1 MFMFMFMFN
10 VQQPALENNKKGHFT
25 MMAKS
30 ASNVFLIYTNDR
42 CSTIFTI
49 GPTELQNTKRTTNA
63 LHIQQ
68 YISLE
73 CRFQC

>member
-1 MFMFMFMFN
+1 M
-10 VQQPALENNKKGHFT
+10 HFT
-25 MMAKS
+25 LGVGVYHLVKWKKM
-30 ASNVFLIYTNDR
+30 
-42 CSTIFTI
+42 
-49 GPTELQNTKRTTNA
+49 QNETLKPTNA